1 MGLSVQI
8 KYRIIFN
15 LGGWLPAG
23 DPSLPPIARE
33 PASERSIFPEGTAQ
47 DIRMAMKEQAQKRS
61 SNGVA
66 ITIAEELR
74 QLVAGGTIAPG
85 MRLGQIELAAQ
96 FNSSPV
102 PVREAL
108 KLLTSEGIVEHD
120 PNRGFFVARLSSA
133 EARQLFRMRHLLE
146 EELLQSIEWPDDKQ
160 LAELRKRAVALD
172 KLLDARD
179 RRQWWISQREF
190 HQAIFD
196 LSPHKIMVRE
206 AMRLWALTDRFRAV
220 LPLPRRPSTQLEL
233 VEALA
238 ARDRDELMTLRRDRR
253 DAFEKV
259 VMEMLE
265 ERSL

>member
-1 MGLSVQI
+1 
-8 KYRIIFN
+8 
-15 LGGWLPAG
+15 
-23 DPSLPPIARE
+23 
-33 PASERSIFPEGTAQ
+33 
-47 DIRMAMKEQAQKRS
+47 MKGQVQKRS

-74 QLVAGGTIAPG
+74 HLVAGGTIAPG

-96 FNSSPV
+96 FNASPV

-108 KLLTSEGIVEHD
+108 KLLTSEGIVDHD

-133 EARQLFRMRHLLE
+133 EAKQLFRMRHLLE
-146 EELLQSIEWPDDKQ
+146 EELLQSIDWPNEKQ

-172 KLLDARD
+172 KLLDD
-179 RRQWWISQREF
+179 RERQRWWIKQREF
-190 HQAIFD
+190 HLAIFD

-206 AMRLWALTDRFRAV
+206 AMRLWTLTDRFRAI
-220 LPLPRRPSTQLEL
+220 LPLPRSPSTQLEL

-238 ARDRDELMTLRRDRR
+238 QRDHKELMTLRRDRR

-259 VMEMLE
+259 VLEMLE
-265 ERSL
+265 ERDL

>member
-1 MGLSVQI
+1 M
-8 KYRIIFN
+8 K
-15 LGGWLPAG
+15 
-23 DPSLPPIARE
+23 AR
-33 PASERSIFPEGTAQ
+33 AH
-47 DIRMAMKEQAQKRS
+47 KRS

-66 ITIAEELR
+66 NTIAEELR
-74 QLVAGGTIAPG
+74 QLVAGGTIPPG
-85 MRLGQIELAAQ
+85 LRLGQIELAAQ
-96 FNSSPV
+96 FNASPV

-133 EARQLFRMRHLLE
+133 EARQLFRMRQLLE
-146 EELLQSIEWPDDKQ
+146 EELLQSIDWPDEQQ
-160 LAELRKRAVALD
+160 LDDLRSHAIALD
-172 KLLDARD
+172 ELLDARD
-179 RRQWWISQREF
+179 RREWWIRQREF

-206 AMRLWALTDRFRAV
+206 AMRLWTLTDRFRAV

-238 ARDRDELMTLRRDRR
+238 ERDRKALLTLRRDRR

-265 ERSL
+265 ERNL